1 MSIDQSRYKYNNNNM
16 CHPYLLSDPLL
27 GSQLMFFLPQHLH
40 RTHISCLSQYTH
52 TYASSKRGLFLILLA
67 KYYYFFVYLT
77 YISSSSSHICI
88 APSFKP
94 WQENGYSIA
103 LQKSIDITHLVIFL
117 SQFIASVFPPQKT
130 SISYKYEMKCAL
142 CNKSTDFRRDSNFF
156 PHF

>member
-1 MSIDQSRYKYNNNNM
+1 MSSLFAFRSFVRISVDV
-16 CHPYLLSDPLL
+16 
-27 GSQLMFFLPQHLH
+27 FLPQHLH
-40 RTHISCLSQYTH
+40 RTHISCLSHQTHTH

-94 WQENGYSIA
+94 KQENCYSIA

-117 SQFIASVFPPQKT
+117 SQFIASFCSPKKKKLP
-130 SISYKYEMKCAL
+130 SLINM
-142 CNKSTDFRRDSNFF
+142 R
-156 PHF
+156 